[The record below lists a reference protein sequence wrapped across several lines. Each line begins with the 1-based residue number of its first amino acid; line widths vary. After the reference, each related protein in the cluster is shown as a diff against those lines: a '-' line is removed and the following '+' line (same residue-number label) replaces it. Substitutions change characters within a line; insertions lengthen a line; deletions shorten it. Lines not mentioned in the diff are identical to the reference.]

1 MYDTFP
7 LEPAH
12 TNNANIHERF
22 LQNSMLKKKERKNIP
37 TLFHA
42 LYVMRFN
49 FFFINMKYLP

>member
-12 TNNANIHERF
+12 TNNANINERF
-22 LQNSMLKKKERKNIP
+22 LQYSMLKKKKKKIP

-42 LYVMRFN
+42 LYVMRFKI
-49 FFFINMKYLP
+49 FFINMKYLP

>member
-22 LQNSMLKKKERKNIP
+22 LHYSVKKEKEKNIP

-49 FFFINMKYLP
+49 FFFFINMKYLP

>member
-12 TNNANIHERF
+12 TDNANINERF
-22 LQNSMLKKKERKNIP
+22 LQYSMLKKKKKKIP

-42 LYVMRFN
+42 LYVMRFK
-49 FFFINMKYLP
+49 FFFY